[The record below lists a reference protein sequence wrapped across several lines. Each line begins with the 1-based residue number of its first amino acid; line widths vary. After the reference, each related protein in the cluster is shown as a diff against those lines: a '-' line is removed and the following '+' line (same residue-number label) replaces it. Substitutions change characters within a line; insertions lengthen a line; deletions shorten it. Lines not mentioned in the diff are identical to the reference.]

1 MDLSD
6 LPSRPHQMPL
16 WVRPHPHQKRSLRLK
31 NNWRPINPRPAPPP
45 CRIQLARRRQKPR
58 RQKYRQNP
66 AQNCRHRPARLPIQ
80 TGPRRSRPC
89 LGTMTRKIKQTR
101 TRATSRQPPT
111 QKPRRLR
118 LNRRRLPRLAPRPSH
133 QRHQPHRQ
141 NWLRSPPHKHRP
153 VSPGQHLLLKP
164 RAILFPAIPDPWAPQ
179 TRPCRNIANRLLHRH
194 LNQQR
199 RSPYSE
205 RTGLRQRRSNPPRL
219 NHRNPNRTR
228 PSRKTWPMPS
238 R

>member
-1 MDLSD
+1 ML
-6 LPSRPHQMPL
+6 L

-31 NNWRPINPRPAPPP
+31 KNWRPINPRPAPPP
-45 CRIQLARRRQKPR
+45 CRIKLARRRQKPR

-118 LNRRRLPRLAPRPSH
+118 LNRRRL
-133 QRHQPHRQ
+133 
-141 NWLRSPPHKHRP
+141 RSPPHKHRP

-205 RTGLRQRRSNPPRL
+205 RTVLRQRRSNPPRL

-228 PSRKTWPMPS
+228 PSRKPWPMPS